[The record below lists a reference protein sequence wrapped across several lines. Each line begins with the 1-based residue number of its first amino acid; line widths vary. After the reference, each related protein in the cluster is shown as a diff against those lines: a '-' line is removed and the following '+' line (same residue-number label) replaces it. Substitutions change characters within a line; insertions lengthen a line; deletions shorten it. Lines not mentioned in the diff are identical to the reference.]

1 MHPPAKLTKGWQERK
16 LLQGSCMSRIG
27 RLTTLAVL
35 FAAACQSS
43 SATSPG
49 DAGNLGEGDVTSTGD
64 AKPED
69 GQPTSCTAPSDCIEF
84 PPGPAIACCIGRA
97 CMYGQAAGTDS
108 CVDASAQIIMASSY
122 DQSCQKDSDCVAI
135 EEGDFCQP
143 GANNGCT
150 NAAINR
156 TALTQYQADLAKT
169 TAGVCYGL
177 TGCPLESGPCCQSG
191 VCAVDGQCF
200 DAVAGDASAK
210 VGSAD
215 AGDASAD
222 AERNE
227 AGDAGA
233 E

>member
-1 MHPPAKLTKGWQERK
+1 
-16 LLQGSCMSRIG
+16 MSRVGPLIS
-27 RLTTLAVL
+27 LAVL

-43 SATSPG
+43 SVANSD
-49 DAGNLGEGDVTSTGD
+49 DAGNVGEGGVKSTGD
-64 AKPED
+64 ATPD
-69 GQPTSCTAPSDCIEF
+69 GEPTSCTAPSDCHDF
-84 PPGPAIACCIGRA
+84 PSGPAIACCIGSA
-97 CMYGQAAGTDS
+97 CVYGPAAGTDS
-108 CVDASAQIIMASSY
+108 CVDASAQTIMASSY

-150 NAAINR
+150 NAAIN
-156 TALTQYQADLAKT
+156 TSALAQYQADLAKT

-177 TGCPLESGPCCQSG
+177 SGCPAEFGPCCQSG
-191 VCAVDGQCF
+191 VCAVNGQCF
-200 DAVAGDASAK
+200 NLVAEDASAE
-210 VGSAD
+210 AA

-227 AGDAGA
+227 AGDTGT